1 MATDTKIK
9 IFIFFVFV
17 VVAIVLFT
25 EVVNLVD
32 SGFST
37 IKNKKNEI
45 NCNNV
50 EIIESNYLNNK
61 LMLEISSP
69 RMNITKLTVITDNN
83 DEKIIEIEPIT
94 AGQTKT
100 ITIYNITISQK
111 YKIYAED
118 CLKNTIENEI

>member
-50 EIIESNYLNNK
+50 EIIESNY
-61 LMLEISSP
+61 
-69 RMNITKLTVITDNN
+69 
-83 DEKIIEIEPIT
+83 
-94 AGQTKT
+94 
-100 ITIYNITISQK
+100 
-111 YKIYAED
+111 
-118 CLKNTIENEI
+118 

>member
-1 MATDTKIK
+1 
-9 IFIFFVFV
+9 
-17 VVAIVLFT
+17 
-25 EVVNLVD
+25 
-32 SGFST
+32 
-37 IKNKKNEI
+37 
-45 NCNNV
+45 
-50 EIIESNYLNNK
+50 
-61 LMLEISSP
+61 MLEISSP